1 MKREINMYKLIHC
14 ADIHL
19 DTPFHSKS
27 SEQASAGRRELRRAF
42 LSVIECIK
50 KEGIAV
56 ALLAGDI
63 FDSAYASADT
73 VAFFKDAVASA
84 PDCTFVIS
92 PGNHD
97 PYTEDGV
104 YGGEFPANVHIFVSN
119 ELSYIDVPNT
129 DIRVYGYAFTS
140 PSLDICPFI
149 SKKPEDREKIN
160 ILCAH
165 ADIGNPLS
173 VYCPVSVNDIAGSG
187 FDYCAFGHI
196 HLNDG
201 VKSAEGVPYA
211 YSGCLSGRDFGET
224 GPKGA
229 IIASIDSDKKPT
241 FESRIFSRYD
251 YEERT
256 LDVTGVCDGS
266 ELRSR
271 INNVIDGLKS
281 EIFLRLELV
290 GTVPMTLT
298 VDTSAL
304 EDEMSDKVFYIEIE
318 DSTLPLFD
326 AEQLKND
333 PTIMGAFFSELLPM
347 LENGSA
353 SERRIAA
360 KALKVG
366 ISALRGEELPE

>member
-1 MKREINMYKLIHC
+1 MYKLIHC

-27 SEQASAGRRELRRAF
+27 SEQASIARRELRRAF

-50 KEGIAV
+50 KEGIAA
-56 ALLAGDI
+56 ALLSGDI
-63 FDSAYASADT
+63 FDSAYPSADT
-73 VAFFKDAVASA
+73 VAFFKDALASV
-84 PDCTFVIS
+84 PDCAFVIS

-97 PYTEDGV
+97 PYTDDGV
-104 YGGEFPANVHIFVSN
+104 YGGEFPDNVHIFRSN

-140 PSLDICPFI
+140 PSLDTCPFI
-149 SKKPEDREKIN
+149 NKKPEDSEKIN
-160 ILCAH
+160 VLCAH

-173 VYCPVSVNDIAGSG
+173 VYCPVSLNDIAGSG

-201 VKSAEGVPYA
+201 VKIASAVPYA

-229 IIASIDSDKKPT
+229 IIVSIDSDKKPT

-256 LDVTGVCDGS
+256 VDVTGVCDGS
-266 ELRSR
+266 ELRNR
-271 INNVIDGLKS
+271 INSVIDGLKK

-290 GTVPMTLT
+290 GSVPMTLT
-298 VDTSAL
+298 VDPSAL
-304 EDEMSDKVFYIEIE
+304 EGELSDKVFYIEIE
-318 DSTLPLFD
+318 DSTLPLYD
-326 AEQLKND
+326 SEQLKND

-353 SERRIAA
+353 EERRAAA
-360 KALKVG
+360 KALRVG

>member
-1 MKREINMYKLIHC
+1 MYKLIHC

-27 SEQASAGRRELRRAF
+27 SEQASVGRRELRRAF

-50 KEGIAV
+50 KEGIEV

-84 PDCTFVIS
+84 PDCTFIIS

-97 PYTEDGV
+97 PYTADGV
-104 YGGEFPANVHIFVSN
+104 YGGEFPDNVHIFVSN

-129 DIRVYGYAFTS
+129 DVRVYGYAFTA

-149 SKKPEDREKIN
+149 SKKPEDGSKIN

-173 VYCPVSVNDIAGSG
+173 VYCPVSVNDIASSG

-196 HLNDG
+196 HLNEG
-201 VKSAEGVPYA
+201 VKTASSVPYA

-229 IIASIDSDKKPT
+229 VVISFDGDKKPI

-251 YEERT
+251 YEEKSV
-256 LDVTGVCDGS
+256 DVTGVCDGS
-266 ELRSR
+266 ELRSK
-271 INNVIDGLKS
+271 INGVIE
-281 EIFLRLELV
+281 EIKKETFLRLELI
-290 GTVPMTLT
+290 GSVPMGLT
-298 VDTSAL
+298 IDVSAL
-304 EDEMSDKVFYIEIE
+304 EDEMSGKVFYIEIE
-318 DSTLPLFD
+318 DSTLPLYD

-353 SERRIAA
+353 EERRIAA
-360 KALKVG
+360 KALRVG